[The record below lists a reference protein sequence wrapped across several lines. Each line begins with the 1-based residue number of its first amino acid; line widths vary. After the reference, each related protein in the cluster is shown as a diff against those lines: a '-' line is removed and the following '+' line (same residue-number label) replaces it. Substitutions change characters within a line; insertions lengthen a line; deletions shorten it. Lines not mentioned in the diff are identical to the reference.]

1 MSREAYCTYTSLI
14 SWFGIGGVSALMNMR
29 RNGVGGGGVGSV
41 GKDADVFL
49 T

>member
-1 MSREAYCTYTSLI
+1 MYREVYCTYTSLI
-14 SWFGIGGVSALMNMR
+14 FWFGVGSVSAFVNVR
-29 RNGVGGGGVGSV
+29 RNGLGGVVGSV